1 MHLRCVDCRRDHAPA
16 LLYQCG
22 HCGGILEVAGES
34 GLEPPRDAALLFSM
48 WRHAGR
54 LAVTDPR
61 HIVSMGEGLTPL
73 RRAPRLEAS
82 LPGFRGE
89 VWLKDETRNPS
100 LSFKDRLVSA
110 GMSKALEL
118 GARGVVCASSGN
130 AGASTAAYAARA
142 GVPAVIVVPAHTPAA
157 KVTQIA
163 AHGAVLLLVE
173 GHYSRSYA
181 LARGLA
187 ERHGFAN
194 LTTTFLNPWAVDG
207 AKLVGLELFEQ
218 LGRAAPDAVLVPTG
232 SGPLVKGVAQ
242 GLALCGQQT
251 RLVAVQ
257 AAGCAPIARAFEAGQ
272 DAVLAWDVPRT
283 IASGISDPLIG
294 YERDGTYTLQLVR
307 NSGGLAVAVED
318 DALRQAMRDLARLE
332 GVYAEPTAA
341 SPVAALRRLLAERRL
356 APEARVVCMITGH
369 GFKDGAAFAEMP
381 ARTHRVADPEDLA
394 AVARLCDEALA
405 ENAAAEKD

>member
-1 MHLRCVDCRRDHAPA
+1 MHLRCVDCGERHPPA
-16 LLYQCG
+16 LLYACAR
-22 HCGGILEVAGES
+22 CGGVLEVAGES
-34 GLEPPRDAALLFSM
+34 GLAAPADPSLRDSMWRDAA
-48 WRHAGR
+48 R
-54 LAVTDPR
+54 LGVLEAR
-61 HIVSMGEGLTPL
+61 HIVSMGEGQTPM
-73 RRAPRLEAS
+73 RRAPRLEAA

-89 VWLKDETRNPS
+89 IWLKDETRNPS
-100 LSFKDRLVSA
+100 GSFKDRLVSA
-110 GMSKALEL
+110 GLSKALEL

-142 GVPAVIVVPAHTPAA
+142 GVPAVIVVPAHTPAG

-173 GHYSRSYA
+173 GHYSRSYD

-194 LTTTFLNPWAVDG
+194 LTTTFLNPWAVD
-207 AKLVGLELFEQ
+207 ALKLAGLEIMER
-218 LGRAAPDAVLVPTG
+218 LGGVAPDAVLVPTG

-242 GLALCGQQT
+242 GLGLAGAAA

-257 AAGCAPIARAFEAGQ
+257 AAGCAPIVRAFEAGEA
-272 DAVLAWDVPRT
+272 AVTAWDMPRT

-294 YERDGTYTLQLVR
+294 YERDGTYTLRLVR

-318 DALRQAMRDLARLE
+318 DALRRAMRDLARLE
-332 GVYAEPTAA
+332 GVYAEPTGA
-341 SPVAALRRLLAERRL
+341 SPVAALRQMLAAGQL

-394 AVARLCDEALA
+394 AVARLCDHALA
-405 ENAAAEKD
+405 EKD